1 MPIKPP
7 THFAQPAN
15 RGQTH
20 TQNIPWT
27 VGAKQ
32 LSDQM
37 MAAFQMMYGMK
48 MQQQQAEDSK
58 ARLGLAERGVDLQ
71 EENADWSRYNA
82 LLGIQDKQ
90 GRGNP
95 GIDAA
100 LAQLGEELGMP
111 MQGNAAPEMV
121 EQMEGGAV
129 DPDSPPPLPDFSGL
143 SAPERG
149 AKAKQY
155 ASELSVWQKGQDQKG
170 PGNIQTFEIASGFG
184 EEQRGTPE
192 YQKAFVQFQQDIAQ
206 ATHVASPTARF
217 AGPKYAGDLRKEFN
231 ALPEVKDYKETS
243 RKHATMKK
251 AFDTAKTTENFVAI
265 DQALITLFNKMTDP
279 QSVVRESEYLRT
291 ATDLAI
297 FHRIK
302 GKVSKIAKGG
312 AGLSMDDRRALME
325 MGDKFMDAYSD
336 TYLRSARQYRGF
348 AMEALIDPENVVPVE
363 NLDVPKFG
371 QTTGGEELPPLEF

>member
-7 THFAQPAN
+7 TVFAQPAN
-15 RGQTH
+15 RGQSH
-20 TQNIPWT
+20 TENIPWT

-37 MAAFQMMYGMK
+37 MAAFQMIYGMK
-48 MQQQQAEDSK
+48 AQQQAAADRQTNM
-58 ARLGLAERGVDLQ
+58 ALQ
-71 EENADWSRYNA
+71 KENADWSHFNA

-90 GRGNP
+90 GGSP
-95 GIDAA
+95 EIDAA
-100 LAQLGEELGMP
+100 IAQLGEQLGIP

-129 DPDSPPPLPDFSGL
+129 DPDAPPPLPDFSDL
-143 SAPERG
+143 SDPERS

-155 ASELSVWQKGQDQKG
+155 GAELDVWRKGQDQKA
-170 PGNIQTFEIASGFG
+170 PGNIQTFEIASGLG

-206 ATHVASPTARF
+206 AKHIASPTARF

-251 AFDTAKTTENFVAI
+251 AFDTAKTTNNFVAI

-297 FHRIK
+297 YHRLK

-312 AGLSMDDRRALME
+312 AGLSADDRRALME

-371 QTTGGEELPPLEF
+371 QTTGGAELPPLEF